1 MVSSFLN
8 QIANSVFLSPVGRSS
23 SSSSSSREGGQVV
36 RPPRRL
42 RRFRRS
48 TTMATDDRRE
58 IVLPSLGEAGEVF
71 NAVVTSLLNAVTVYK
86 YQ

>member
-23 SSSSSSREGGQVV
+23 SSSRREESQV
-36 RPPRRL
+36 RPRNH

-48 TTMATDDRRE
+48 TVTTVMNDTRE

-71 NAVVTSLLNAVTVYK
+71 NAVVTSLLNAVTIYK

>member
-23 SSSSSSREGGQVV
+23 SSSSSRREESQV
-36 RPPRRL
+36 RPRNH

-48 TTMATDDRRE
+48 TVTTVMNDTRE

-71 NAVVTSLLNAVTVYK
+71 NAVVTSLLNAVTIYN